1 MEGKKRELE
10 ALQQAQRDRIGE
22 SMKRGLDK
30 WFAEEVA
37 REARW
42 REGRSKPDEETGD
55 LQETTRLP
63 DGGVE
68 VVQAEEDRLRWE
80 VEEKRRRRQELVN
93 QFVQAQAEVSAKS
106 GSDVAS
112 SQVAWPR
119 RTRAHAAVAGWDGR
133 EDCPVQKTHLG
144 GLWRVHI
151 NPRGRQCHDPAVGG
165 ESSQSRVHI
174 PAA

>member
-1 MEGKKRELE
+1 MQSLARSFDAELQGKERDILQAKALLTNIHTEVTEASRIVQDLTSQAAPMEGKKRELE

-22 SMKRGLDK
+22 SMRRGLDK

-93 QFVQAQAEVSAKS
+93 QFVQAQAEVSE
-106 GSDVAS
+106 
-112 SQVAWPR
+112 
-119 RTRAHAAVAGWDGR
+119 AA
-133 EDCPVQKTHLG
+133 
-144 GLWRVHI
+144 
-151 NPRGRQCHDPAVGG
+151 RQC
-165 ESSQSRVHI
+165 RV
-174 PAA
+174 AA